1 MNRDTLYFR
10 KAALNVAYK
19 NKELPLSI
27 YNKEI
32 TRINHQLKELNT
44 QEKTRQTTIN
54 GQQNNKLK
62 ELFPIM
68 Y

>member
-19 NKELPLSI
+19 NKELPLNI
-27 YNKEI
+27 YNKEVA
-32 TRINHQLKELNT
+32 RINHQLKELRNH
-44 QEKTRQTTIN
+44 ERSRQATIN

-62 ELFPIM
+62 ELFPVM